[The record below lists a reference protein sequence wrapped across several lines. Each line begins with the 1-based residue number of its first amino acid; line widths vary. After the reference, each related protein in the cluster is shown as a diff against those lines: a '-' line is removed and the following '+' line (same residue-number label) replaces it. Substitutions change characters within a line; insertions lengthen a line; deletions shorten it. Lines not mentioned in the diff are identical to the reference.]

1 MADGSWLVAY
11 EGNHRIAAHSAG
23 WRGLLAE
30 PELAH
35 LPPETAEL
43 PANQG
48 IESIAVAADGT
59 LAILAE
65 TTGEDGSSPAWLRR
79 DGGGEPRRYR
89 PEPGFVPTDAVFL
102 PPGDLLDIGSTSGR
116 AGVCESVEIP
126 AVAVSRKN
134 K

>member
-1 MADGSWLVAY
+1 MADGSRLVAY

-79 DGGGEPRRYR
+79 DGRWEPRRYR
-89 PEPGFVPTDAVFL
+89 PRSQERRGGERWV
-102 PPGDLLDIGSTSGR
+102 STWR
-116 AGVCESVEIP
+116 CRRTP
-126 AVAVSRKN
+126 DHYK
-134 K
+134 KK